1 MSHGPCTCQSLV
13 SLKPTR
19 IKWDNVC
26 EDLNWTKCMVHQRC
40 PEKDRG
46 EGPYTQLLRLSACL
60 SFLSRNTIF
69 SASPGTQFLP
79 SCSMAC
85 FSPKGPLWLTTPCS
99 SLLSVHLG
107 GDGDVYNNLSANS
120 EVLSKMRTWHSV
132 PPRRSVPEAEAGF
145 CWQRLHCRIM

>member
-1 MSHGPCTCQSLV
+1 MHA
-13 SLKPTR
+13 
-19 IKWDNVC
+19 
-26 EDLNWTKCMVHQRC
+26 QRC

-46 EGPYTQLLRLSACL
+46 EGPYTQLLRLSLCL

-99 SLLSVHLG
+99 SLLNVHLG

-132 PPRRSVPEAEAGF
+132 PPRRSVPEAEARTINRQLGQCGF
-145 CWQRLHCRIM
+145 GYNHSKKTGARSHSRWPLHLRGFLSNLL